1 MTDRIPE
8 SVMKE
13 ARDLF
18 EDPHFRPF
26 RSDNCIR
33 EVAKALLAR
42 DRRAAEIADRWL
54 STFGSREIK
63 HTSAREYACDAVS
76 DIRDA
81 ILSYDEAQK

>member
-42 DRRAAEIADRWL
+42 DQRAAEIARKHRPSWL
-54 STFGSREIK
+54 SPNTAHLQQQADSIAS
-63 HTSAREYACDAVS
+63 T
-76 DIRDA
+76 
-81 ILSYDEAQK
+81 ILSYDEAQQ

>member
-8 SVMKE
+8 EIMRE
-13 ARDLF
+13 ADR
-18 EDPHFRPF
+18 
-26 RSDNCIR
+26 IYGQIGQG
-33 EVAKALLAR
+33 VATDVFTIARALLAR
-42 DRRAAEIADRWL
+42 DQRAAEIADRWL